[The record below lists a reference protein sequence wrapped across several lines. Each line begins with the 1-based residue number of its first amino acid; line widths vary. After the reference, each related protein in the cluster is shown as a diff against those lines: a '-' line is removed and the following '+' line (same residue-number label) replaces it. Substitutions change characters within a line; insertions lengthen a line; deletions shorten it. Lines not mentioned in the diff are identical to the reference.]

1 MHPQTPSTLLLP
13 TTNPISLPP
22 PSDAKLPPPPPPP
35 PFHKTLGN
43 SKTKPNPQREGI
55 HSKIHSP
62 PFSPLLPFSIAS
74 PPPNCFSKRN
84 HPANAPPRS
93 QNPQKPNWPKHPFCT
108 LPIHFAL
115 AVPSSRAPSPRA
127 RFEFAPN
134 PNLISFAPSNLPTSS
149 YTKSYTISTI
159 PFELAGF
166 YFTNGNFT
174 FLHPS
179 SPLPPK
185 PLPFASAP
193 PHEVVAPLSPPTPFA
208 PSPSPFLPKRS
219 RMVRNG
225 SKWFQTVPNWF
236 KAMFNHVCTHTPFS
250 PSHHLFPPTP
260 LPPLPISS
268 SPSLLPIWHTAT
280 PSSRPSATSASAS
293 STPAPP
299 ATSPNPFLDGSPVD
313 WRPFRPFAH
322 PTPRKFKVP
331 THPSQNDA
339 LPKVLQSEKSL
350 ISPQPRQLRASNHH
364 HSIEDLISR
373 RERAAPWNTEI
384 GLSDSVEL
392 RSTAR

>member
-22 PSDAKLPPPPPPP
+22 PSDAKLPPSPPPP

-225 SKWFQTVPNWF
+225 SKWFQIGLKPRLPTVP
-236 KAMFNHVCTHTPFS
+236 HTPHFRHPITS
-250 PSHHLFPPTP
+250 SHQPLSLPSQSLP
-260 LPPLPISS
+260 LPPSFPFGTPPLP
-268 SPSLLPIWHTAT
+268 PRDPRRHQHRHRPPPPHPRPRPI
-280 PSSRPSATSASAS
+280 PSSTGPQSTGGLSAPSPIRPLENSKSQLT
-293 STPAPP
+293 
-299 ATSPNPFLDGSPVD
+299 
-313 WRPFRPFAH
+313 RP
-322 PTPRKFKVP
+322 KMM
-331 THPSQNDA
+331 
-339 LPKVLQSEKSL
+339 L
-350 ISPQPRQLRASNHH
+350 
-364 HSIEDLISR
+364 SR
-373 RERAAPWNTEI
+373 RYSKVKNRSYLRNHASYAPQTTTI
-384 GLSDSVEL
+384 
-392 RSTAR
+392 R